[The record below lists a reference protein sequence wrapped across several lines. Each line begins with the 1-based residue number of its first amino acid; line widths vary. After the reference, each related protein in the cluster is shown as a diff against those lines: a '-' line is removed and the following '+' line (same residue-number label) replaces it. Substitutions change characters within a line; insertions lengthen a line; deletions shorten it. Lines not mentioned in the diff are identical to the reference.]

1 MATGDIIKKK
11 REEKGLTQEQLATAV
26 LVKREYI
33 TQIERGTKIPPLPL
47 AKQIADVFGCTVD
60 ELCK

>member
-33 TQIERGTKIPPLPL
+33 TQIERGTKNPPLPL
-47 AKQIADVFGCTVD
+47 AKQIATVLGCTVD
-60 ELCK
+60 ALCE